1 MLEKF
6 INNEVFE
13 KLDNLFNGEAIQVDI
28 DENTI
33 FDNLESPNELKF
45 IKDKGNHFRN
55 NLNFFINNLCI
66 GIWLS
71 IFKRVLTN
79 NLFYI
84 KINGSP
90 MPVKDLRN
98 FRNSIIFFSKIS
110 NLFFFIVW

>member
-66 GIWLS
+66 GI
-71 IFKRVLTN
+71 
-79 NLFYI
+79 
-84 KINGSP
+84 
-90 MPVKDLRN
+90 
-98 FRNSIIFFSKIS
+98 
-110 NLFFFIVW
+110 